1 MQQEW
6 VSLRFQQFVTP
17 ETLERI
23 HERIRQEARFHRA
36 LGDILDAA
44 SSVDQVVVSIDPE
57 TLDITDPEE
66 AKRILMNSGTVIVS
80 AGYATQVEHLI
91 RVLAPTDA
99 KIPRI
104 LLVHAHAEY
113 NSGRYQHAI
122 ALAAEASLR
131 SDELSVEDRVFL
143 KTIQDGCDFQTGRIT
158 MDEFAKRLEQ
168 HTRSEAGGFDL
179 SNRLQRIR
187 YAIRSDR
194 DPERRAALLAELCDL
209 VEYISRSDDLSGA
222 LKIHARICLVEAEG
236 HEFVLDSMREI
247 AESRMKIDIGRVP
260 DLRAMFRGQAAR
272 LQKWDEM
279 SVAVLKDS
287 IEVGNP
293 YVVADAMLTRG
304 NISYS
309 VMSNQKA

>member
-1 MQQEW
+1 M
-6 VSLRFQQFVTP
+6 
-17 ETLERI
+17 
-23 HERIRQEARFHRA
+23 
-36 LGDILDAA
+36 
-44 SSVDQVVVSIDPE
+44 
-57 TLDITDPEE
+57 
-66 AKRILMNSGTVIVS
+66 
-80 AGYATQVEHLI
+80 
-91 RVLAPTDA
+91 
-99 KIPRI
+99 
-104 LLVHAHAEY
+104 
-113 NSGRYQHAI
+113 
-122 ALAAEASLR
+122 
-131 SDELSVEDRVFL
+131 
-143 KTIQDGCDFQTGRIT
+143 
-158 MDEFAKRLEQ
+158 
-168 HTRSEAGGFDL
+168 

-309 VMSNQKA
+309 VMSNQKASSVMFGQTFTLDETYVQNNIHNAMQALKLFSQASNLEGELRAKMLIADLCELMGRVDEAQAIAREVLPKAKAMPYSALVYRAEEHIAGRGLQSRMASSGTPRSPVERAKDMAETSDEELIHNAAQMLRVHNLPSERLPIMEREYASFRDIARGAGNLVPTY